1 MKNQTAVARPNIC
14 IDGNKLLRDLRLP
27 YFTIAM
33 LREMK
38 VGDYFELFDVSMAVV
53 KSEKE
58 DYPTASARI
67 ERVKGGYSLS
77 ALWMLHVGKVKRR
90 GHMFC
95 PGVTLKLMPG
105 RQFEIPAKT
114 QSEAE
119 VSLAGLRLFI
129 RIVRLAHRLS
139 RMAAAIGEKG
149 CERKLRPSVTGHEE
163 ERCGYVVPFLN
174 KLAAPPLR

>member
-1 MKNQTAVARPNIC
+1 MTSIC
-14 IDGNKLLRDLRLP
+14 IDGDKLLRDLRLP

-38 VGDYFELFDVSMAVV
+38 VGDYFELFDVSMALG

-58 DYPTASARI
+58 DYPTASASI

-77 ALWMLHVGKVKRR
+77 AIWMLHVGKVKRR
-90 GHMFC
+90 GHMFV
-95 PGVTLKLMPG
+95 PGVALKFLPG
-105 RQFEIPAKT
+105 RKFEIQAKD
-114 QSEAE
+114 QNAAAMAI
-119 VSLAGLRLFI
+119 AGIRLFI
-129 RIVRLAHRLS
+129 RIVRLAHCLS
-139 RMAAAIGEKG
+139 RMAASVGEKG

-163 ERCGYVVPFLN
+163 ERCGYVVPFLD

>member
-1 MKNQTAVARPNIC
+1 MSSPANFMTTAPL
-14 IDGNKLLRDLRLP
+14 DGDKLLRDLRLP

-38 VGDYFELFDVSMAVV
+38 VGDYFTLFDVGMFVDMGD
-53 KSEKE
+53 KE
-58 DYPTASARI
+58 DCPTASAQI

-90 GHMFC
+90 GHMFV
-95 PGVTLKLMPG
+95 PGVTLKLMAG
-105 RQFEIPAKT
+105 RQFEIRAKD

-119 VSLAGLRLFI
+119 VSIAGLRLFI

-139 RMAAAIGEKG
+139 RMAAAAEEKG

-163 ERCGYVVPFLN
+163 ERCGYIVPFLN
-174 KLAAPPLR
+174 RLAAPPLR

>member
-1 MKNQTAVARPNIC
+1 MTSLC
-14 IDGNKLLRDLRLP
+14 IDGDKLLRDLRLP

-38 VGDYFELFDVSMAVV
+38 VGDYFELFDVSMYME
-53 KSEKE
+53 KSVNE

-77 ALWMLHVGKVKRR
+77 ALWMLHVGKVKKR
-90 GHMFC
+90 GHMFV
-95 PGVTLKLMPG
+95 PGVTLKLLPG
-105 RQFEIPAKT
+105 RKFEIQAKD
-114 QSEAE
+114 QNAAA
-119 VSLAGLRLFI
+119 VAIAGIRLFI

-139 RMAAAIGEKG
+139 RMAASVGEKG
-149 CERKLRPSVTGHEE
+149 CERKLRPSVTGYEE

>member
-1 MKNQTAVARPNIC
+1 MSSPDNFMTTAPL
-14 IDGNKLLRDLRLP
+14 DGDKLLRDLRLP

-38 VGDYFELFDVSMAVV
+38 VGDYFELFDVSRCVDMDD
-53 KSEKE
+53 KE

-77 ALWMLHVGKVKRR
+77 ALWMLHVGKVKKR
-90 GHMFC
+90 GHMFV

-105 RQFEIPAKT
+105 RRFEIRT
-114 QSEAE
+114 RDQNEAD
-119 VSLAGLRLFI
+119 VSIAGLRLFI
-129 RIVRLAHRLS
+129 RIVRLTHRLS
-139 RMAAAIGEKG
+139 RMAAAVGEKG

-174 KLAAPPLR
+174 RMAAPPLR